1 MLEKQIDT
9 EVVQQSLE
17 NVRIL
22 NQHQRQSHGK
32 DLDTNLFYE
41 NCILLLED
49 RIDKLKP
56 ETFLKALDKF
66 DDGKHKSRIVNSLL
80 KSMKE
85 NKIDIRK
92 YNFA

>member
-1 MLEKQIDT
+1 MNIKLVSRSIAVVTKLREIFKNDKDRSDQISEYAQFFIDRFNDSIKLLEKQIDT

-41 NCILLLED
+41 NCI
-49 RIDKLKP
+49 
-56 ETFLKALDKF
+56 
-66 DDGKHKSRIVNSLL
+66 
-80 KSMKE
+80 
-85 NKIDIRK
+85 
-92 YNFA
+92 